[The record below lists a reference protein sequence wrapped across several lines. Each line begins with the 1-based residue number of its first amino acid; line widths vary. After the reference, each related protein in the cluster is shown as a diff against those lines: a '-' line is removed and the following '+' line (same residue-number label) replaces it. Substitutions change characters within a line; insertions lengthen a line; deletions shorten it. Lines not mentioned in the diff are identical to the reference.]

1 MKNLR
6 IYLMGI
12 FLGFMLVI
20 PFLFSAYYLN
30 LTVYIL
36 IMGLFAVGFNLLFGY
51 LGKLSF
57 GHAAFFGIGAYTVA
71 ILSYKAHL
79 PLPLTFLAAVLI
91 SAFLA
96 LVIGYLCSRLKGMY
110 FALVTMCFGQILF
123 TVVDK
128 WYSFTGGTDGIQ
140 GIPVPEILKSRII
153 HYYYVLAM
161 VAAICFVL
169 WRIVNSAFGYTL
181 RAIRDDNIRT
191 QFNGV
196 NIFYFELI
204 AFIISGATAG
214 CAGALFAPYTGSVSP
229 DLFEWY
235 RSADPVIM
243 AVFGGQY
250 FFGGPIFG
258 AALFMFMKNF
268 ILNLTQYWLFFL
280 GIVIILLLVIFPG
293 GEGILGFFRERLRG
307 FEL

>member
-1 MKNLR
+1 
-6 IYLMGI
+6 MGI
-12 FLGFMLVI
+12 LFGFMLVI
-20 PFLFSAYYLN
+20 PFLLSAYYLN

-36 IMGLFAVGFNLLFGY
+36 IMALFAVGFNLVFGY
-51 LGKLSF
+51 LGKLSM
-57 GHAAFFGIGAYTVA
+57 GHAAFFGIGAYTVGM
-71 ILSYKAHL
+71 LSYKAHL
-79 PLPLTFLAAVLI
+79 PLPLAFVAAIFI

-96 LVIGYLCSRLKGMY
+96 LVVGYLCCRLKGMY
-110 FALVTMCFGQILF
+110 FAVVTMCFGQILF

-128 WYSFTGGTDGIQ
+128 WYSFTGGSDGIQ
-140 GIPVPEILKSRII
+140 GIPVPEVLKSRII

-161 VAAICFVL
+161 VTAISFIL
-169 WRIVNSAFGYTL
+169 WRIVNSAFGCTL

-196 NIFYFELI
+196 NIVYFELI
-204 AFIISGATAG
+204 AFVISGTTAG
-214 CAGALFAPYTGSVSP
+214 CAGALFAPFTGSVSP

-258 AALFMFMKNF
+258 AALFMLMKDF
-268 ILNLTQYWLFFL
+268 ILNLTQHWVFFL
-280 GIVIILLLVIFPG
+280 GMVIIFLLMVFPG

-307 FEL
+307 RKL